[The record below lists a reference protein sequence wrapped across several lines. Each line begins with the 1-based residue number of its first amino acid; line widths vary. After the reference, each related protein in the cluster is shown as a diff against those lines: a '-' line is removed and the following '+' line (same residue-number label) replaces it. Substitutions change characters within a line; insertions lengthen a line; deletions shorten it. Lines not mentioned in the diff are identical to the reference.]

1 MADYIICIISV
12 FGLHNTYLKDESGGS
27 LFMTV
32 RRRVRRPFFPS
43 HTRLL
48 SVLTRAST
56 SGILAFMEMALSSFN
71 SWLFRRRYLFL
82 KDREHIE
89 KVNQHLIFHLRLKVK
104 NKKKYKKNAAY
115 SWWSLKLWS
124 NRKNWILKDISCVTG
139 IKSVHP
145 PYFKKWYV
153 IVMMSL
159 GLLNWNFIL
168 DYSHSSHSGHAQRDS
183 KLYISSRWAC
193 RTGCWALGWDETQ
206 PASCEPERSYRGG
219 KNNLTLF
226 RQKNSSSALMVGK
239 STWFLWRPIRRT
251 QSTYSTSTLYI
262 ISWTIFMDWGSRCLR
277 GLVARELSSD
287 DSVGEERKTTT
298 EKHVQMY
305 Y

>member
-1 MADYIICIISV
+1 M
-12 FGLHNTYLKDESGGS
+12 
-27 LFMTV
+27 
-32 RRRVRRPFFPS
+32 
-43 HTRLL
+43 
-48 SVLTRAST
+48 
-56 SGILAFMEMALSSFN
+56 
-71 SWLFRRRYLFL
+71 
-82 KDREHIE
+82 
-89 KVNQHLIFHLRLKVK
+89 
-104 NKKKYKKNAAY
+104 
-115 SWWSLKLWS
+115 
-124 NRKNWILKDISCVTG
+124 TG

-168 DYSHSSHSGHAQRDS
+168 DYSHSSHSGHAPRDS

-206 PASCEPERSYRGG
+206 PASCEPERSYGG
-219 KNNLTLF
+219 WETDG
-226 RQKNSSSALMVGK
+226 RQFNSVQTRNSSSALIVGK

-287 DSVGEERKTTT
+287 DSVGAKNKKTCPNVLLKVHGNAT
-298 EKHVQMY
+298 MS
-305 Y
+305 